1 MALTKERNAHQQAQ
15 NQRDSLRQDLNRL
28 LSEYRSRQGTVE
40 QQIQEIDKLNVVIN
54 SLEKEM
60 LLLKNRYEHAVEE
73 RNVTGVQ
80 LIDRNDELCI
90 LYERSNQ
97 QQETLRKGELELIKL
112 EEELRLL
119 RLYTE
124 ELNRKYLVAKH
135 RLPYMNTLQEEI
147 KKLKLQLEK
156 EQKTTEELS
165 HKLEDPKNLER
176 WRPLEGS
183 DPDIEQLISK
193 IQVLESR
200 LDNKREIV
208 LEKELILEE
217 ITTLTEKL
225 RNQAVTKRENA
236 KLLADELNDL
246 HGKIRDITKKM
257 LASVSE
263 LSMYQVRIMKLYRK
277 Q

>member
-60 LLLKNRYEHAVEE
+60 LLLKTRYEHAVEE

-97 QQETLRKGELELIKL
+97 QQETLRKGELEIIKL
-112 EEELRLL
+112 EEEIRLL

-135 RLPYMNTLQEEI
+135 RVPYMHNLQEEI

-156 EQKTTEELS
+156 EQKLTEELS
-165 HKLEDPKNLER
+165 QKLEDPKNLDR

-200 LDNKREIV
+200 LDKKREIV

-263 LSMYQVRIMKLYRK
+263 LSMYQVRRD
-277 Q
+277 